1 MNDLALK
8 PVMGRPKKENVPVE
22 KKEERLVDVGFEI
35 DPEKDYIFET
45 IKKSPNPRHEVLAS
59 TCRIFDTEEKRY
71 RDIIYIPTAPSIFK
85 EDLDESWDAI
95 PSPPLFFYRDQ
106 LIIHGQDKRG
116 MEYVMM
122 HSDYEFS
129 PFKVSG
135 RQPKFTLVDKEVQE
149 KIKAKIH
156 EAQFKA
162 QEAIKKL
169 PIEDLRPIA
178 RVVFG
183 VTEIADTAI
192 VNKMNEIAKSDKKGT
207 GKLPAEQ
214 ILENIGNP
222 ELVRRYNIQSG
233 IDNGLV
239 FIDTNTSQA
248 RFREN
253 NVFILQLKS
262 RDYVKELVDFSN
274 TGEGM
279 EFYNQLKKKMN

>member
-1 MNDLALK
+1 MSELALE
-8 PVMGRPKKENVPVE
+8 PVRGRPKKETVPVE
-22 KKEERLVDVGFEI
+22 VKEERKVDLGFTI

-85 EDLDESWDAI
+85 EDLDESWDNI

-122 HSDYEFS
+122 HSDYEHS

-135 RQPKFTLVDKEVQE
+135 RQPKFTLLDKDVQE

-162 QEAIKKL
+162 QEAIKKM
-169 PIEDLRPIA
+169 PIDDLRPIA

-183 VTEIADTAI
+183 IAETADTAI
-192 VNKMNEIAKSDKKGT
+192 VNKMNELAKTDKKGA

-214 ILENIGNP
+214 IIENIGNP
-222 ELVRRYNIQSG
+222 ELVRRYTIQSAM
-233 IDNGLV
+233 DTGLIFV
-239 FIDTNTSQA
+239 DVNNMQA

-253 NVFILQLKS
+253 NVFILQLKG
-262 RDYVKELVDFSN
+262 RDAVKELTEFSHS
-274 TGEGM
+274 GEGM
-279 EFYNQLKKKMN
+279 EFYNQLKRKMN